1 MPVLDPSDQV
11 LDRSTPPFPVMTA
24 SRRSAGSTKLRDS
37 CHACATSKIKCPKE
51 KPSCSKCEARGI
63 KCQYFFAKRPG
74 RRRENSTGGHP
85 NSCTSKNNTSFHTSS
100 SSSKPNTDQEL
111 QINRSQDGDT
121 IEIAGPSPRA
131 AAASPI
137 SLPETIS
144 FLNTPPDFTISIP
157 SIPDSAGGMGS
168 PNLFSMI
175 GDPSLFA
182 NLSDFDP
189 DSNDMDF
196 IIADSLDFERPL
208 LDGDGAIRPL
218 NDIGSL
224 LIPDKSI
231 NLSLG
236 TSDINELVSASLMGS
251 SGAPSLPSSSVQT
264 PSIAR
269 PGAVR
274 TTNSTV
280 NSPCGCVAEALDL
293 LKTLSSAQ
301 CSLVSKFTDTDL
313 PLSWPNVNDP
323 GVAEGVLS
331 ENKNY
336 IQAVTSMLSCL
347 SCTENA
353 FQLAII
359 SMIGFKIL
367 ERYASAAQTQSSSL
381 RAGSVEPDTG
391 LGSASGIISS
401 SSTDHY
407 MKALG
412 HTYNKDGTAN
422 GRVTARLVLSE
433 LHRVQRLVN
442 QLSSKLKGPKGGN
455 GRGLDQERS
464 GRHRGAADNDRTVA
478 TFFSSRTLAQMEGD
492 LRESLSSLSADI
504 INRLRQS

>member
-1 MPVLDPSDQV
+1 MPVLDPGDQV
-11 LDRSTPPFPVMTA
+11 LDRTTPPSPVMTA
-24 SRRSAGSTKLRDS
+24 SSRSAGSTKLRDS

-51 KPSCSKCEARGI
+51 KPSCSKCVARGI

-74 RRRENSTGGHP
+74 RRRENSTGGNP

-100 SSSKPNTDQEL
+100 SNSKSNTDQES
-111 QINRSQDGDT
+111 QTDRSRDGDI
-121 IEIAGPSPRA
+121 IEIAAPSPRPV
-131 AAASPI
+131 AASPV

-144 FLNTPPDFTISIP
+144 FLNTPPDYTISI
-157 SIPDSAGGMGS
+157 SSMPDTAVGTCSS
-168 PNLFSMI
+168 NLFSTI
-175 GDPSLFA
+175 GDSNLFA
-182 NLSDFDP
+182 HLPDFDP
-189 DSNDMDF
+189 DINDMDF
-196 IIADSLDFERPL
+196 VFADPLDFERPL
-208 LDGDGAIRPL
+208 VDGDGAIRPS

-224 LIPDKSI
+224 LIPDKSM

-236 TSDINELVSASLMGS
+236 TSDINDLVSASLTGP
-251 SGAPSLPSSSVQT
+251 SGAPSLASSSVQT

-269 PGAVR
+269 SSVVR
-274 TTNSTV
+274 ATTT
-280 NSPCGCVAEALDL
+280 NSPCGCVAQALDL

-301 CSLVSKFTDTDL
+301 CSLVSKFTGTDL
-313 PLSWPNVNDP
+313 ALPWSNVNDP
-323 GVAEGVLS
+323 GVAESVLS

-347 SCTENA
+347 SCAENA

-359 SMIGFKIL
+359 SMIGLKIL
-367 ERYASAAQTQSSSL
+367 ERYASAARTQSSGS

-391 LGSASGIISS
+391 LRSASSIISS

-407 MKALG
+407 MRALG
-412 HTYNKDGTAN
+412 RTYNKDGTAN
-422 GRVTARLVLSE
+422 GRVPARLVLGE

-442 QLSSKLKGPKGGN
+442 QLSPKLKGPKGGN
-455 GRGLDQERS
+455 GRGLDQECS

-478 TFFSSRTLAQMEGD
+478 TFFSSRTLAQMESD

-504 INRLRQS
+504 INRLRQN